1 MKKLKYVLKRF
12 SKPSQ
17 QNILDYVHCK
27 PYLKFSFI
35 QIAKIR
41 KITLSNPICEENP
54 LSRLN
59 CTCPDFRDAAFCLH
73 SLAVLIKLGSLKEET
88 FIAQKKKGRKPK
100 APFAWEQDDDSEESD
115 TLIWTKNDKFNRNF
129 NT

>member
-35 QIAKIR
+35 QIAKTR

-54 LSRLN
+54 LSCIT

-73 SLAVLIKLGSLKEET
+73 SFRAFAES
-88 FIAQKKKGRKPK
+88 PW
-100 APFAWEQDDDSEESD
+100 PFVFRRFYRELYNSPE
-115 TLIWTKNDKFNRNF
+115 K
-129 NT
+129 